1 MSLHDPTDKNI
12 YQFMSLG
19 TSRFSH
25 GRILLEGWDKVIT
38 IKNGCYMQFEINKP
52 SKRDPNPQ
60 ISIILKGGNWSIDD
74 KISKTAKSS
83 LTARAGSRLTLG
95 IFDHNLKGEED
106 GITK

>member
-1 MSLHDPTDKNI
+1 MSLYDSTDKNI
-12 YQFMSLG
+12 YQFISLG

-25 GRILLEGWDKVIT
+25 GRILLENWDKVIT
-38 IKNGCYMQFEINKP
+38 IKNGCYLQLEINKP
-52 SKRDPNPQ
+52 SQRDPNPQ

-83 LTARAGSRLTLG
+83 FTARAGKQLTLS
-95 IFDHNLKGEED
+95 IIDHNLKGSTN

>member
-1 MSLHDPTDKNI
+1 MSLYDSTDKSI
-12 YQFMSLG
+12 YQFISLG

-25 GRILLEGWDKVIT
+25 GRILLENWDKVIT
-38 IKNGCYMQFEINKP
+38 IKNGCYLQFEINKP

-83 LTARAGSRLTLG
+83 LTARAGSKLTLG
-95 IFDHNLKGEED
+95 IINHNLKGSKD
-106 GITK
+106 VITK

>member
-1 MSLHDPTDKNI
+1 MSLYDSTDKSI
-12 YQFMSLG
+12 YQIISLG

-25 GRILLEGWDKVIT
+25 GRILLENWDKVIT
-38 IKNGCYMQFEINKP
+38 IKNGCYLQFEINKP

-83 LTARAGSRLTLG
+83 LTARAGSKLTLG
-95 IFDHNLKGEED
+95 IINHNLKGGKD
-106 GITK
+106 VITK